1 MVAMPD
7 SPVKLNTPIQTLHL
21 DTPPVVHVDPLPT
34 PHIPALDATIALQT
48 AVTTLQAQNAALA
61 ARVAELEKSMVAVRL
76 VLQGVDPAF
85 ATVHKKVDDLRA
97 EYAAHGHELPF
108 NFQPFSTLKEN
119 GDNNFLMA
127 YVWEGQH
134 QGWTDFQRQ
143 QDANQRGASTG
154 KPQPRP

>member
-1 MVAMPD
+1 MVAMSDPT
-7 SPVKLNTPIQTLHL
+7 VKLNAPIQTLHL
-21 DTPPVVHVDPLPT
+21 ETPPVLHVNPM
-34 PHIPALDATIALQT
+34 PHIPALDAQSAMQAAISA
-48 AVTTLQAQNAALA
+48 LQAQNDKLA

-97 EYAAHGHELPF
+97 EYTAHAHELPF
-108 NFQPFSTLKEN
+108 NFQPFSTLKES

-143 QDANQRGASTG
+143 QDANKRGATTG
-154 KPQPRP
+154 KPQPKP